1 MRKSKKA
8 ARHCQGGFFIT
19 IEDRDM
25 TSDLLFVYGT
35 LRPGFGGER
44 AAWLA
49 SVARLVGAAMARGAL
64 YRVDYYPAFVPQ
76 VDGLVVGDL
85 FQLPD
90 AAAIL
95 ATLDEY
101 EECAAH
107 FPAPHE
113 YRRERVQTAEGGVD
127 AWAYVY
133 ARDVA
138 GLERIAG
145 GDFLG

>member
-1 MRKSKKA
+1 
-8 ARHCQGGFFIT
+8 
-19 IEDRDM
+19 M

-49 SVARLVGAAMARGAL
+49 SVARPVDAAMARGAL

-76 VDGLVVGDL
+76 ADGLVVGDL
-85 FQLPD
+85 FHLPN
-90 AAAIL
+90 ATAIL

-113 YRRERVQTAEGGVD
+113 YRRERVRVQTTGGGVD
-127 AWAYVY
+127 AWTYVY